1 MDNKE
6 KIIKNFDNIIGTNK
20 FNNIDKTK
28 FPLLIKVFE
37 QFREDI
43 IQTTEEYENNSNEI
57 NLHGFARL
65 PLRHGQP
72 HGTRKST

>member
-43 IQTTEEYENNSNEI
+43 IPTTEEYENLKKDMFTKNNKNTE
-57 NLHGFARL
+57 
-65 PLRHGQP
+65 Q
-72 HGTRKST
+72 TRNKSKSKKSS